1 MERVFLFVL
10 NNAITVSALIIAI
23 IVVRA
28 LGKKMPKWITCM
40 LWGIVA
46 VKLIVPL
53 QFESVLSLI
62 PTRDPIPANIA
73 VETNPQ
79 INSGISS
86 VDEFVNP
93 IIRQNFTPDP
103 VASINPLQ
111 ICIDLAGY
119 MWIAGVIIMLTYA
132 VTSYVAI
139 RKRVSASVKTA
150 PKVYECDYISDSF
163 ILGFFSPRV
172 YISSGLSEE
181 AKGYILRH
189 EFAHLSRCDYIWKPL
204 GFMILAAYWFNPL
217 CWIAYILLCKDIE
230 YACDEK
236 VTRNIEKGEKAEYC
250 RILLENSVP
259 MKMITACP
267 VAFGGIDV
275 KNRIKNV
282 VNYKK
287 QAFWITIAS
296 IMVCVAVGVCFA
308 TSKGSATTIV
318 QKAVENEQ
326 TQTGQT
332 VNKAEVQKSVVTR
345 LAEGDET
352 AADPQL
358 EVKENTDPEIIDFFK
373 KYYEAVATG
382 DIETFKCMNNYCSE
396 YTELSTIAMA
406 DHIENYDP
414 GKIYTQPGPHE
425 GTYIV
430 HCDGSI
436 KYKEYDK
443 PIPELAWYYLCTDES
458 GNLYIHGTISMDMT
472 GEENSYFQKADLQP
486 SVLELNHK
494 CYAEES
500 QMYEEDA
507 NLEGIIK
514 SIKDDVAEKIKT
526 EVGSRS

>member
-1 MERVFLFVL
+1 MFVL

-93 IIRQNFTPDP
+93 IIRQNFTPNP

-111 ICIDLAGY
+111 ICINLAGY

-163 ILGFFSPRV
+163 ILGIISPRV

-204 GFMILAAYWFNPL
+204 GFIILAAYWFNPL

-236 VTRNIEKGEKAEYC
+236 VTKNIENGEKAEYC

-259 MKMITACP
+259 RKMIAACP

-275 KNRIKNV
+275 KDRIKNV

-287 QAFWITIAS
+287 PAFWITIAS

-308 TSKGSATTIV
+308 TNKGSKTVDEQRMAEAE
-318 QKAVENEQ
+318 QQAAVEQNTADQQESQIQGNDQEDSSVKTEQ
-326 TQTGQT
+326 NGDLMPVSNVEDAAT
-332 VNKAEVQKSVVTR
+332 SVDSIP
-345 LAEGDET
+345 EG
-352 AADPQL
+352 AKL
-358 EVKENTDPEIIDFFK
+358 V
-373 KYYEAVATG
+373 G
-382 DIETFKCMNNYCSE
+382 SIETPEGVLKVRQAPGDDAECIGYLAPDE
-396 YTELSTIAMA
+396 VVDIIEEA
-406 DHIENYDP
+406 DGWY
-414 GKIYTQPGPHE
+414 KIKLDE
-425 GTYIV
+425 G
-430 HCDGSI
+430 
-436 KYKEYDK
+436 
-443 PIPELAWYYLCTDES
+443 
-458 GNLYIHGTISMDMT
+458 
-472 GEENSYFQKADLQP
+472 
-486 SVLELNHK
+486 
-494 CYAEES
+494 
-500 QMYEEDA
+500 
-507 NLEGIIK
+507 EGYIK
-514 SIKDDVAEKIKT
+514 SDYLNIGWAKDVTNSE
-526 EVGSRS
+526 SN